1 MKYDFELS
9 LDEHTSL
16 GKIVKQIK
24 PHSNVLEFGPGNGR
38 MTRYLIDELHCEVS
52 IVEFDKELF
61 DFVMTFAKD
70 GVYGNIEDYHWVEK
84 FKGQKYDA
92 VVFADVLEH
101 LTNPEEVLKQ
111 VVPFLKEDGQV
122 LITFPNLAHN
132 SVLIDLFNNQL
143 NWN

>member
-1 MKYDFELS
+1 
-9 LDEHTSL
+9 TSL

-38 MTRYLIDELHCEVS
+38 MTRYLIDVLHCEVS

-101 LTNPEEVLKQ
+101 LTNPEEVLK
-111 VVPFLKEDGQV
+111 
-122 LITFPNLAHN
+122 
-132 SVLIDLFNNQL
+132 
-143 NWN
+143 

>member
-1 MKYDFELS
+1 M
-9 LDEHTSL
+9 
-16 GKIVKQIK
+16 
-24 PHSNVLEFGPGNGR
+24 
-38 MTRYLIDELHCEVS
+38 LHCEVS

-143 NWN
+143 

>member
-1 MKYDFELS
+1 
-9 LDEHTSL
+9 
-16 GKIVKQIK
+16 
-24 PHSNVLEFGPGNGR
+24 
-38 MTRYLIDELHCEVS
+38 
-52 IVEFDKELF
+52 
-61 DFVMTFAKD
+61 D

-111 VVPFLKEDGQV
+111 VVPFLKEDGQI

-143 NWN
+143 NWNQYGLLDVTHHSFFTEKGFLDLFQR